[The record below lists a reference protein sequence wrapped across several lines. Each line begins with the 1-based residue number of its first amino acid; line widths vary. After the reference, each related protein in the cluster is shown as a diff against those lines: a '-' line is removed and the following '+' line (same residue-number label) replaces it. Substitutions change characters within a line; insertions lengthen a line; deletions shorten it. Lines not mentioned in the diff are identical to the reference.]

1 MLCLFL
7 LLPALLRAV
16 AQQPAA
22 AQQTAPRRPAADD
35 TIHSTYILGPDDQI
49 SIHVLDA
56 EEISD
61 KPVRIDMS
69 GHIRLPMLGRLRAAG
84 LTLMQLEEEIATR
97 LTAFIKDPDVAVSI
111 LEFRS
116 QPVSVIGSVKNPGV
130 HQIEGRKTLI
140 EILSLAG
147 GLTDDAGYSVK
158 ITRRMEYGRIPLQS
172 AVDDPTKQF
181 SVAEVGIKGIMQAS
195 DPVENIIIQPYDV
208 IAIPHGEMIYVT
220 GNVGH
225 AGGFVLH
232 ERESLSVLQALSL
245 AGGLGHAASP
255 QNARILRQS
264 SPSTNRNEIAVD
276 LKKIMA
282 AKASDVPLRADDILF
297 VPDSAPKKAITRAA
311 EAAIQVGTGLAIY
324 RP

>member
-1 MLCLFL
+1 MVFKRNTRVISFRRTARGAEVIPMLCLFL

-111 LEFRS
+111 LEF
-116 QPVSVIGSVKNPGV
+116 G
-130 HQIEGRKTLI
+130 
-140 EILSLAG
+140 
-147 GLTDDAGYSVK
+147 
-158 ITRRMEYGRIPLQS
+158 
-172 AVDDPTKQF
+172 
-181 SVAEVGIKGIMQAS
+181 AS
-195 DPVENIIIQPYDV
+195 R
-208 IAIPHGEMIYVT
+208 
-220 GNVGH
+220 
-225 AGGFVLH
+225 F
-232 ERESLSVLQALSL
+232 R
-245 AGGLGHAASP
+245 
-255 QNARILRQS
+255 
-264 SPSTNRNEIAVD
+264 
-276 LKKIMA
+276 
-282 AKASDVPLRADDILF
+282 
-297 VPDSAPKKAITRAA
+297 
-311 EAAIQVGTGLAIY
+311 
-324 RP
+324 

>member
-1 MLCLFL
+1 M
-7 LLPALLRAV
+7 
-16 AQQPAA
+16 
-22 AQQTAPRRPAADD
+22 
-35 TIHSTYILGPDDQI
+35 
-49 SIHVLDA
+49 
-56 EEISD
+56 
-61 KPVRIDMS
+61 
-69 GHIRLPMLGRLRAAG
+69 
-84 LTLMQLEEEIATR
+84 
-97 LTAFIKDPDVAVSI
+97 
-111 LEFRS
+111 
-116 QPVSVIGSVKNPGV
+116 IGSVKNPGV